1 MRWIALVLFACT
13 HAGPRQSAPSP
24 ALELVES
31 EPVETTLDRPELRE
45 AWQVWPEMIA
55 RASAR
60 LDFAEMYAVDEGR
73 SRLTPIVEAV
83 EKAAAR
89 GVRVRF
95 LAAASFAKT
104 YPQVLAALEQ
114 HGVQVRKL
122 EKPFLHAKYF
132 VADGREAYLGSQNFD
147 WRSLQHIQ
155 ELGVRFRQP
164 EAIRELEDI
173 FETDWIGELQ
183 RPSTAYDFP
192 EHTADGADVTLVA
205 SPHGTLPDEKFW
217 DLPALVEIVNSARK
231 SVRVQALT
239 YSEVPDLSDALL
251 KAAACGVSVQLIL
264 SDWELRPKTLAA
276 LRALDPRIEV
286 RIFTVPAASSG
297 FIPFA
302 RVVHAKYCVVDGARG
317 WVGTGNWEPDYFF
330 KSRNVG
336 LLIDG
341 GQIPLQLDAFF
352 AGNWNSP
359 YAAPFDRTREYSPP
373 RISRAPQGRAALLFH
388 EG

>member
-95 LAAASFAKT
+95 LAASSFAKT

-173 FETDWIGELQ
+173 FETDWIGEPQ

-251 KAAACGVSVQLIL
+251 KAAARGVSVQLIL

-302 RVVHAKYCVVDGARG
+302 RVVHAKYCVIDGARG

-359 YAAPFDRTREYSPP
+359 IPVP
-373 RISRAPQGRAALLFH
+373 RAPK
-388 EG
+388 

>member
-132 VADGREAYLGSQNFD
+132 VADG
-147 WRSLQHIQ
+147 
-155 ELGVRFRQP
+155 
-164 EAIRELEDI
+164 
-173 FETDWIGELQ
+173 
-183 RPSTAYDFP
+183 
-192 EHTADGADVTLVA
+192 ADVKLVA
-205 SPHGTLPDEKFW
+205 SAHGTMPDEKFW

-251 KAAACGVSVQLIL
+251 KAAARGVSVQLIL

-276 LRALDPRIEV
+276 LR
-286 RIFTVPAASSG
+286 
-297 FIPFA
+297 
-302 RVVHAKYCVVDGARG
+302 
-317 WVGTGNWEPDYFF
+317 
-330 KSRNVG
+330 
-336 LLIDG
+336 
-341 GQIPLQLDAFF
+341 
-352 AGNWNSP
+352 
-359 YAAPFDRTREYSPP
+359 
-373 RISRAPQGRAALLFH
+373 
-388 EG
+388 